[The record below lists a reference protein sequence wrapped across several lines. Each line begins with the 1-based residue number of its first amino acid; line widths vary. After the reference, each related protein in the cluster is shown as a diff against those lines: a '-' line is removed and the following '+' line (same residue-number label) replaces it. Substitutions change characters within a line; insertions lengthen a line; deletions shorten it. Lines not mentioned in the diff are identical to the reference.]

1 MQEPGAEPSS
11 SATSTWSAWSAWSS
25 SPRGPV
31 VCLGESMV
39 MLVPQAPAPLVDG
52 HPFSAAVGGAESNVA
67 CYLAGLGVPARWVS
81 RVGDD
86 AFGRLVLDTVAA
98 AGVDTTEVEVD
109 AQRPTGCYVKEIGE
123 HSTRVRYYRAGSA
136 ASGMGPELAEHAR
149 LGTAAVLHLSG
160 ITAALS
166 PTCHALM
173 DHLTRLPRGETVVSF
188 DANWRPALWP
198 DGDGP
203 EVTARLARRADLV
216 FVGRDEAAAMWGPDD
231 PAEIAALLEHP
242 PALVVKDAER
252 GATLLSGDQVTWVPS
267 LRVDVVEPVGA
278 GDAFAAGFIAG
289 TLAQL
294 PDQRRLR
301 LGHAVAACAL
311 STPHDLG
318 ALPDLAELAELV
330 DAEDER
336 WARHGSAFGGRP

>member
-1 MQEPGAEPSS
+1 MQAPDPDPS
-11 SATSTWSAWSAWSS
+11 WSAA
-25 SPRGPV
+25 RRRRV

-39 MLVPQAPAPLVDG
+39 MLVPQAPGRLVEG

-98 AGVDTTEVEVD
+98 AGVDTGEVEVD
-109 AQRPTGCYVKEIGE
+109 TARPTGCYVKELGE
-123 HSTRVRYYRAGSA
+123 GSTRVRYYRAGSA
-136 ASGMGPELAEHAR
+136 ASAMGPGLAGHAG
-149 LGTAAVLHLSG
+149 LGSAAVLHLSG

-166 PTCHALM
+166 PSCHALM
-173 DHLTRLPRGETVVSF
+173 DHLTRAPRGETVVSF

-203 EVTARLARRADLV
+203 EVTALLARRADLV
-216 FVGRDEAAAMWGPDD
+216 FVGRDEAAVMWGVDG
-231 PAEIAALLEHP
+231 PADIAAVLEHP

-252 GATLLSGDQVTWVPS
+252 GATLVSGDQVTWVPS

-289 TLAQL
+289 TLARL
-294 PDQRRLR
+294 PDDRRLR
-301 LGHAVAACAL
+301 LGHIVAASAL

-318 ALPDLAELAELV
+318 TLPDLAELADLV
-330 DAEDER
+330 NAEDDR
-336 WARHGSAFGGRP
+336 WAQHQAAPGGRP